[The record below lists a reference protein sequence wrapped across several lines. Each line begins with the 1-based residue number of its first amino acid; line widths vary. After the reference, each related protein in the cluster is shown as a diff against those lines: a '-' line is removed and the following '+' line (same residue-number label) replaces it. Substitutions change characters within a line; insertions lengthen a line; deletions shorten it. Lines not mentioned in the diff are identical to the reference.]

1 MRRKDAYRLSVFL
14 AVIGL
19 TLIYFSSLYL
29 SLEEV
34 DIGEI
39 ERDWSGRNVE
49 IKGNV
54 TGFTKSSGHAFIDV
68 EDSTGEILVVDFDS
82 DLELERGET
91 VTVTGHVE
99 IYEGKLEIVAK
110 EVEARS

>member
-1 MRRKDAYRLSVFL
+1 MRRKDTYRISVFL

-29 SLEEV
+29 SLEKV
-34 DIGEI
+34 AIGDIKKS
-39 ERDWSGRNVE
+39 WSGRNVKVE
-49 IKGNV
+49 GNV
-54 TGFTKSSGHAFIDV
+54 TSFSKSSGHAFIDV

-82 DLELERGET
+82 DLKLERGDT

-99 IYEGKLEIVAK
+99 IYEGTLEIVAK
-110 EVEARS
+110 EVET